1 MNNYTKHLT
10 YVICYLLHLQYT
22 FPNLVTV
29 DFLLY
34 TIEVNAAGFL
44 SDPTDK
50 KLKRLSSDKCEG
62 HTSRTKGLQT
72 Y

>member
-1 MNNYTKHLT
+1 MIDYTEYLT
-10 YVICYLLHLQYT
+10 YDIFYLLHLQYT

-34 TIEVNAAGFL
+34 KIEVNAAGFL
-44 SDPTDK
+44 SVPTDK
-50 KLKRLSSDKCEG
+50 NLKGLRSDECEG
-62 HTSRTKGLQT
+62 HTFRTKGLQT